1 MPRSLVFAVSAIVP
15 LVAAC
20 SSPIKDT
27 PSLPPPRVIGVPAG
41 VPLDR
46 PPAGDAAWTAASPQQ
61 PTVAALQKRIT
72 VEAAVAQVLASS
84 PELAAAAEAVRAKEG
99 EARQA
104 SLWLNPEL
112 VGEVENFAGSG
123 EAKDFDTA
131 EYTLSL
137 AQPLDLSGKVRRRAL
152 AADYERRLAGW
163 EYETIRLD
171 LLTATRR
178 AHAEVTAA
186 QQNVTLARELAQL
199 ADNLAEAVRKRVQA
213 GKVSPVEMARIDV
226 VQTAARTE
234 ALRAAQELA
243 TARAALVALWGE
255 GAAPSEWVAVEDR
268 PAAKVPDPRAV
279 EPLLAQTPE
288 AARWADELAL
298 RETEFAFAQ
307 AGAVQDVTASL
318 GVRRFAETDDNALV
332 AGLSVPL
339 PVFDRNQGAVAAA
352 AARRVEAERRRSAF
366 RARQKADFQAAY
378 NTLKAADLSARS
390 LDDRIIPSA
399 RSVFS
404 ATTSGYQAGKF
415 SLIELLDAQ
424 RTLFEAQVQGVAARA
439 ELAKAQADFERLIAH
454 PADAPAQPKPG
465 S

>member
-1 MPRSLVFAVSAIVP
+1 
-15 LVAAC
+15 
-20 SSPIKDT
+20 
-27 PSLPPPRVIGVPAG
+27 
-41 VPLDR
+41 
-46 PPAGDAAWTAASPQQ
+46 
-61 PTVAALQKRIT
+61 
-72 VEAAVAQVLASS
+72 
-84 PELAAAAEAVRAKEG
+84 
-99 EARQA
+99 
-104 SLWLNPEL
+104 
-112 VGEVENFAGSG
+112 
-123 EAKDFDTA
+123 
-131 EYTLSL
+131 
-137 AQPLDLSGKVRRRAL
+137 
-152 AADYERRLAGW
+152 
-163 EYETIRLD
+163 
-171 LLTATRR
+171 
-178 AHAEVTAA
+178 
-186 QQNVTLARELAQL
+186 
-199 ADNLAEAVRKRVQA
+199 
-213 GKVSPVEMARIDV
+213 
-226 VQTAARTE
+226 
-234 ALRAAQELA
+234 
-243 TARAALVALWGE
+243 
-255 GAAPSEWVAVEDR
+255 
-268 PAAKVPDPRAV
+268 
-279 EPLLAQTPE
+279 
-288 AARWADELAL
+288 
-298 RETEFAFAQ
+298 
-307 AGAVQDVTASL
+307 VTASL

>member
-1 MPRSLVFAVSAIVP
+1 MPRSLVFAVSAIAP
-15 LVAAC
+15 LIAAC

-41 VPLDR
+41 VPLDH
-46 PPAGDAAWTAASPQQ
+46 PPAGDTAWTAPLPRQ
-61 PTVAALQKRIT
+61 PDAAALQKRIT
-72 VEAAVAQVLASS
+72 VEAAVARVLANS

-137 AQPLDLSGKVRRRAL
+137 AQPFDLSGKVRRRAL

-171 LLTATRR
+171 LLTATRK

-186 QQNVTLARELAQL
+186 QQNVALARELARL
-199 ADNLAEAVRKRVQA
+199 ADNLADAVRKRVQA

-234 ALRAAQELA
+234 ALRAAQELG

-255 GAAPSEWVAVEDR
+255 GAAPSEWVTVE
-268 PAAKVPDPRAV
+268 
-279 EPLLAQTPE
+279 E
-288 AARWADELAL
+288 
-298 RETEFAFAQ
+298 
-307 AGAVQDVTASL
+307 
-318 GVRRFAETDDNALV
+318 
-332 AGLSVPL
+332 
-339 PVFDRNQGAVAAA
+339 
-352 AARRVEAERRRSAF
+352 
-366 RARQKADFQAAY
+366 
-378 NTLKAADLSARS
+378 
-390 LDDRIIPSA
+390 
-399 RSVFS
+399 
-404 ATTSGYQAGKF
+404 
-415 SLIELLDAQ
+415 
-424 RTLFEAQVQGVAARA
+424 
-439 ELAKAQADFERLIAH
+439 
-454 PADAPAQPKPG
+454 
-465 S
+465 